1 MRARFLA
8 VVLAIAPV
16 ATAHAQQGAD
26 LSVGIRA
33 GTLGIGAEVNKLIT
47 GHFGV
52 RASIN
57 TFSASTTQS
66 QSDIDFDAHIKL
78 KAFTGLV
85 DIYPSNRGSFH
96 LTGGVITNPVSIDAS
111 GVPTGNGTYDIN
123 GTTYTA
129 AQVGT
134 LSGHGD
140 YPKASPYAGLG
151 WGTPAAKHFGLKFVF
166 DLGAAIGKPTIT
178 LSSSNSNAQLQSDLA
193 AQQAKTQTDVEKYAK
208 VYPVLSFG
216 LVARF

>member
-1 MRARFLA
+1 MHARVLMVVMAA
-8 VVLAIAPV
+8 VPV
-16 ATAHAQQGAD
+16 AALHAQHGAD
-26 LSVGIRA
+26 LSIGVRA
-33 GTLGIGAEVNKLIT
+33 GTLGIGAEVNKLIS

-57 TFSASTTQS
+57 TFSANTTQS
-66 QSDIDFDAHIKL
+66 QSDLDFDAHIKL
-78 KAFTGLV
+78 KAFTGLI

-96 LTGGVITNPVSIDAS
+96 LTGGVITNPVTVDAT
-111 GVPTGNGTYDIN
+111 GVPTSDGTYDIN

-134 LSGHGD
+134 LTGHAE

-151 WGTPAAKHFGLKFVF
+151 WGTPAAKHFGLKLVF

-178 LSSSNSNAQLQSDLA
+178 LGSSNPNSELQSDIA
-193 AQQAKTQTDVEKYAK
+193 AQEAKTQHDVDKYAK
-208 VYPVLSFG
+208 VYPVISFG
-216 LVARF
+216 LMARF

>member
-1 MRARFLA
+1 MRARFLMVIVAA
-8 VVLAIAPV
+8 VPFVTLP
-16 ATAHAQQGAD
+16 AQQSTD
-26 LSVGIRA
+26 LSIGVRA

-52 RASIN
+52 RASVN
-57 TFSASTTQS
+57 TFSASTTQT
-66 QSDIDFDAHIKL
+66 QSDLNFDAHIKL

-96 LTGGVITNPVSIDAS
+96 LTGGVISNPVTVDATA
-111 GVPTGNGTYDIN
+111 VPSGNGTYDIN
-123 GTTYTA
+123 GTTYTG

-134 LSGHGD
+134 LSGHAA
-140 YPKASPYAGLG
+140 YKTSPYAGLG

-178 LSSSNSNAQLQSDLA
+178 LSSTNQDPNLQSDIA
-193 AQQAKTQTDVEKYAK
+193 AQQKKTQTDVDKYAK
-208 VYPVLSFG
+208 VYPVISFG

>member
-1 MRARFLA
+1 MRAHFLMVVMAA
-8 VVLAIAPV
+8 VPV
-16 ATAHAQQGAD
+16 ATVQAQQSTD
-26 LSVGIRA
+26 LSVGVRA

-66 QSDIDFDAHIKL
+66 QSNIDFDAHIKL
-78 KAFTGLV
+78 KAFTGLL

-96 LTGGVITNPVSIDAS
+96 VTGGVITNPVTVDAT
-111 GVPTGNGTYDIN
+111 GVPTGNGTYTIN
-123 GTTYTA
+123 GTDYTA
-129 AQVGT
+129 SQVGT
-134 LSGHGD
+134 LTGHAA
-140 YPKASPYAGLG
+140 YKTSPYVGLG

-166 DLGAAIGKPTIT
+166 DLGAAIGKPAVT
-178 LSSSNSNAQLQSDLA
+178 LSSSNTNAQLQSDLA
-193 AQQAKTQTDVEKYAK
+193 AQQAKTQTDVDKYAK
-208 VYPVLSFG
+208 VYPVISFG